1 LGLLT
6 AGDMRELAPL
16 PQTARALPIK
26 PAASL
31 SRPLLQ
37 ALPICVVILAGMA
50 LGSGALST
58 AGALGAWAA
67 AIISPPAGLAILAF
81 MTPLKSPV
89 LAAPGFN
96 TFLVG
101 AILLGCVYRLPIDR
115 PNLRPSLALLLLLA
129 FTLYVAVQ
137 QLPELAAGYPGPVSH
152 HIGYLFIQFSTLAA
166 VAVAAAYVTRG
177 RAVAPFLAASLLGAV
192 VAAILT
198 IAVYVLPAGP
208 LANLVV
214 QPEPGSRVVGP
225 FGDPNYFG
233 LFQATAIS
241 AALAMYVIAR
251 SRRVRLLL
259 AGTLI
264 VLGIAF
270 AIALSRAALVALA
283 AGVVTLAFTRSRR
296 TGLLAVLAV
305 AVFVFVVYPV
315 YLQLRLLA
323 DAGALPATQA
333 ALVLERSDASRLA
346 AALAGPQ
353 MFMTSPV
360 FGIGF
365 GQYPLMSGRY
375 TGYPIESHNWY
386 MNVLAEQGLV
396 GVLLWVPMLAA
407 ITRALVRATS
417 PARSVG
423 LAVFVTYAVGS
434 VFLQPPYSV
443 QTSAFAVIVVVTA
456 LAGSWSQLAATGGAG
471 ANPAEWDAEQRSLR
485 RPRR

>member
-1 LGLLT
+1 VGFLT
-6 AGDMRELAPL
+6 AGQIRAHAPVRA
-16 PQTARALPIK
+16 TALALPAK
-26 PAASL
+26 AAPSVY
-31 SRPLLQ
+31 RPLVQ
-37 ALPICVVILAGMA
+37 AIPICVVILAGMA

-58 AGALGAWAA
+58 AGAVGAWAA

-101 AILLGCVYRLPIDR
+101 AILLGCAYRLPIDR

-137 QLPELAAGYPGPVSH
+137 QLPHLVAGYPGPVSH
-152 HIGYLFIQFSTLAA
+152 HIGYLFIQFSTLTA
-166 VAVAAAYVTRG
+166 VAVAAAYVIRG
-177 RAVAPFLAASLLGAV
+177 RAVAPFLAAGVLGAA

-198 IAVYVLPAGP
+198 IAVYVLPAGS

-214 QPEPGSRVVGP
+214 RPEPGSRVVGP
-225 FGDPNYFG
+225 FGDPNYFA

-241 AALAMYVIAR
+241 AALAIFVIAR
-251 SRRVRLLL
+251 SRTVRLLL
-259 AGTLI
+259 AATLI
-264 VLGIAF
+264 LLGIAF

-283 AGVVTLAFTRSRR
+283 AGVLTLAFTRSRR
-296 TGLLAVLAV
+296 TGLLAVAAV

-315 YLQLRLLA
+315 YLQLRLIA
-323 DAGALPATQA
+323 DGGALPVAQA
-333 ALVLERSDASRLA
+333 AVVLERSDASRLA

-386 MNVLAEQGLV
+386 MNLLAEQGLV

-407 ITRALVRATS
+407 ITVALVRAQT

-443 QTSAFAVIVVVTA
+443 QTSAFAVIVVVAA
-456 LAGSWSQLAATGGAG
+456 LAGSWSRLVASGA
-471 ANPAEWDAEQRSLR
+471 PALSPPSGTRNNSS
-485 RPRR
+485 